1 MKAKF
6 QIGDLLTIGMIFV
19 VTAIGLAFG
28 LNVLSD
34 IKTDFIDTTRT
45 ACGTNSTGGSGGT
58 ILYTGCDADY
68 NATVD
73 AIGGVSKFTSKFG
86 ILATIVVAA
95 IIIGVLYTYFMR
107 VRG

>member
-34 IKTDFIDTTRT
+34 IKSDFT
-45 ACGTNSTGGSGGT
+45 ANSVE
-58 ILYTGCDADY
+58 A
-68 NATVD
+68 NATQD
-73 AIGGVSKFTSKFG
+73 AIEGVSKFTSKFG

-107 VRG
+107 VTQN